1 MEDGL
6 KVIGSVGREAVRRAG
21 RILLE
26 GYGREIEVG
35 YKGAADIVTEIDWAS
50 EKEIIRV
57 IQKSFP
63 DHNFLGEEGGAV
75 VRSGSGRWIIDPLD
89 GTMNFTHHFPFFAI
103 SIGYEEQ
110 GEVLYG
116 IVFDPLRNQVFEAF
130 RGGGAFR
137 DGKPIGVTS
146 TERLQ
151 KSLLATGF
159 APTLPE
165 DPSKGNLALFNRF
178 SRKVQGLR
186 RTGSAALDLCYV
198 ASGSLD
204 GFWELGLAPWDTA
217 AGSLMVREAGGMVTD
232 REGGRHELTGP
243 VIVASNG
250 RIHQEMISVLNDSA
264 CSPS

>member
-6 KVIGSVGREAVRRAG
+6 NVVAGVGREAARRAG

-26 GYGREIEVG
+26 GYGREIKVG
-35 YKGAADIVTEIDWAS
+35 YKGIADLVTEIDWAS

-57 IQKSFP
+57 IQESFP
-63 DHNFLGEEGGAV
+63 EDDFLGEEGGAV
-75 VRSGSGRWIIDPLD
+75 IRSGVRRWVIDPLD
-89 GTMNFTHHFPFFAI
+89 GTMNFTHHFPFFAV

-110 GEVLYG
+110 GEVRYG
-116 IVFDPLRNQVFEAF
+116 IVYDPLRNQIFEAF

-137 DGKPIGVTS
+137 DGKPIGVS
-146 TERLQ
+146 ATERLS

-159 APTLPE
+159 APTQPD
-165 DPSKGNLALFNRF
+165 DPTKGNLALFNRF
-178 SRKVQGLR
+178 SRQVQGLR

-198 ASGSLD
+198 ASGALD

-217 AGSLMVREAGGMVTD
+217 AGSLMVLEAGGMVTD
-232 REGGRHELTGP
+232 RDGGRHELTGP

-250 RIHQEMISVLNDSA
+250 RIHREMISVLNAST
-264 CSPS
+264 P